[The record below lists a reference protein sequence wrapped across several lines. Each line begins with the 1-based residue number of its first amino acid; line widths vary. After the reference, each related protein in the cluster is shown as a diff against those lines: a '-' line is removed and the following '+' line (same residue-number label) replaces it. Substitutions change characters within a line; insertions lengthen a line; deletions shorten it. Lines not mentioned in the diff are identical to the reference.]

1 MRMSESRSLL
11 LASGG
16 MAVLLSVLSTA
27 SPAAPPREL
36 QIGMPSAA
44 FQAEFKKRVAAKFA
58 PLDFSSHYSLRGKIV
73 LAAIW
78 EKREVGQFKMKAGL
92 SRDDLEKEIKSS
104 ADAGYRL
111 EHLTAMGSGGAPQYS
126 AIWSK
131 TPGQRLA
138 VRFGYPE
145 KDILKLHREF
155 TGKKHAIHRI
165 MTIEDDGHV
174 RYTAAWEQAD
184 GDRRELQ
191 LGVSDAVFQREIR
204 NRPKTGFRLR
214 QAFAYVDRRR
224 VRIACIWEKAAG
236 PPQEIRVGLT
246 AAGLQKLHEQL
257 TKKGFVP
264 AQIHGYA
271 VNGRDR
277 YIAVWE
283 KP

>member
-1 MRMSESRSLL
+1 MHRSQSRSSLIAISGVSVLL
-11 LASGG
+11 LSLPAPSG
-16 MAVLLSVLSTA
+16 
-27 SPAAPPREL
+27 AAPPREL
-36 QIGMPSAA
+36 QIGMPGNA

-58 PLDFSSHYSLRGKIV
+58 PLDFSSHHGLRGKIV
-73 LAAIW
+73 VAAIW
-78 EKREVGQFKMKAGL
+78 EKRDTGRFKMKAGL
-92 SRDDLEKEIKSS
+92 SRNELEKEIKSS

-111 EHLTAMGSGGAPQYS
+111 EHLTAMGSGGKPQYS

-145 KDILKLHREF
+145 KEILKLHGQF
-155 TGKKHAIHRI
+155 TGKKYAIHRI
-165 MTIEDDGHV
+165 MTIDDGQV

-184 GDRRELQ
+184 GDVRELQ
-191 LGVSDAVFQREIR
+191 LGLSDAVFQREVR
-204 NRPKTGFRLR
+204 NRLKTGFRLR

-224 VRIACIWEKAAG
+224 VRIACIWEKADG

-246 AAGLQKLHEQL
+246 PAGLNKLHEQL
-257 TKKGFVP
+257 TKKGYVP
-264 AQIHGYA
+264 AQVQGYA

>member
-1 MRMSESRSLL
+1 MHRSQSRSSLIAISGVSVLL
-11 LASGG
+11 LSLPAPSG
-16 MAVLLSVLSTA
+16 
-27 SPAAPPREL
+27 AAPPREL
-36 QIGMPSAA
+36 QIGMPGNA

-58 PLDFSSHYSLRGKIV
+58 PLDFSSHHGLRGKIV
-73 LAAIW
+73 VAAIW
-78 EKREVGQFKMKAGL
+78 EKRDTGRFKMKAGL
-92 SRDDLEKEIKSS
+92 SRNELEKEIKSS

-111 EHLTAMGSGGAPQYS
+111 EHLTAMGSGGKPQYS

-138 VRFGYPE
+138 VRFGFPE
-145 KDILKLHREF
+145 KEILKLHRQF
-155 TGKKHAIHRI
+155 TGKKYAIHRI
-165 MTIEDDGHV
+165 MSIEDDGQV

-184 GDRRELQ
+184 GDRRELR
-191 LGVSDAVFQREIR
+191 LGLSAAVFQGDIR
-204 NRPKTGFRLR
+204 NRPKSGFRLR
-214 QAFAYVDRRR
+214 QAFAFVDRRG

-246 AAGLQKLHEQL
+246 ETGQKKLHEQL
-257 TKKGFVP
+257 TKKGYVP
-264 AQIHGYA
+264 AQINGYA